1 MSQRKATEARRRRS
15 GGMKVDGA
23 GRAEGF
29 SSKVVGSFWSGTI
42 LDPPSKKRGSDRS
55 WQMQK
60 MQGSWEQTAGGNT
73 RRCTVRCS
81 NFCGAARTCGS
92 GVR

>member
-1 MSQRKATEARRRRS
+1 MQAVLQRKAIEARRRRS
-15 GGMKVDGA
+15 GGLKVDGA

-29 SSKVVGSFWSGTI
+29 SSEVVGSFWSGI
-42 LDPPSKKRGSDRS
+42 LLDSPSKKRGPDWR
-55 WQMQK
+55 
-60 MQGSWEQTAGGNT
+60 ERTAGDNT
-73 RRCTVRCS
+73 SRCTMRCS